1 MTEPMTGPMTDSV
14 TRVALVPGCLALL
27 PEYASL
33 HDPVAELRAACLAA
47 VAWLGEDVRIVAG
60 AQGARVATSLL
71 AEVGASA
78 VGSGAAAHLI
88 VGNGSARRSEKAPGH
103 LDPRAAAF
111 DEALAASLAKPDVES
126 LSALDLGLADE
137 LWADV
142 GPIVDSADL
151 LRTAATVAVDYDDD
165 PYGVRYW
172 VARWTV

>member
-1 MTEPMTGPMTDSV
+1 MTEPMTV

-27 PEYASL
+27 PDYASL

-60 AQGARVATSLL
+60 AQGTRVATSLL

-78 VGSGAAAHLI
+78 VSSGAAHLI

-103 LDPRAAAF
+103 LDPRAAGF
-111 DEALAASLAKPDVES
+111 DEALAASLTKPDADT
-126 LSALDLGLADE
+126 LGALDLGLADE
-137 LWADV
+137 VWADV
-142 GPIVDSADL
+142 GPIAESADL
-151 LRTAATVAVDYDDD
+151 LRTAGTVAVDYDDD